1 MIINLITV
9 YLVIGVLINYGV
21 SSLDKIEMFDDKET
35 SDKPLNPHLVILFW
49 PILFA
54 SVCYYFFKGLINRWT

>member
-9 YLVIGVLINYGV
+9 YFVIGLLINYGV
-21 SSLDKIEMFDDKET
+21 SCLDKIEIFDDKET
-35 SDKPLNPHLVILFW
+35 TDQTLNPHLVILFW

-54 SVCYYFFKGLINRWT
+54 SVCYYFLKGIFNTWT

>member
-9 YLVIGVLINYGV
+9 YFVIGLIINSGV
-21 SSLDKIEMFDDKET
+21 SSFDKIEMFDDKEA
-35 SDKPLNPHLVILFW
+35 SDQTLNPYLVILFW